1 MVERKFCP
9 HYSPWCKLL
18 DIMASTAAAAANA
31 TDGVLPKKEQE
42 LFRTVVNCYETK
54 KYKKGMKNAETILKK
69 YPNHGETL
77 AMKGLITNCLGQKAE
92 AYELVKLGVR
102 NGVKSHIC
110 WHVFGL
116 LHKSDKNLKEASKC
130 YLNALRIDPYNQNIL
145 RDLSALQ
152 IQVTSTKYKRCHL
165 CTS

>member
-1 MVERKFCP
+1 
-9 HYSPWCKLL
+9 
-18 DIMASTAAAAANA
+18 MASTAGAAASHV
-31 TDGVLPKKEQE
+31 TDAGLPKKEQE

-54 KYKKGMKNAETILKK
+54 KYKKGMKNADMILKK
-69 YPNHGETL
+69 YPNHGETM
-77 AMKGLITNCLGQKAE
+77 AMKGLITNCLGQKVE

-130 YLNALRIDPYNQNIL
+130 YLNALRIDPGNQNIL

-152 IQVTSTKYKRCHL
+152 VQVIKFVMQKACNDDYFNSR
-165 CTS
+165 

>member
-1 MVERKFCP
+1 
-9 HYSPWCKLL
+9 
-18 DIMASTAAAAANA
+18 MASTAGAAASNVSDA
-31 TDGVLPKKEQE
+31 GLPKKEQE

-54 KYKKGMKNAETILKK
+54 KYKKGMKNADIILKK
-69 YPNHGETL
+69 YPSHGETL

-130 YLNALRIDPYNQNIL
+130 YLNALRIDPGNQNIL

-152 IQVTSTKYKRCHL
+152 VQVTIFFHPLGAYYHYYLFIKLRT
-165 CTS
+165 

>member
-1 MVERKFCP
+1 MTTAAP
-9 HYSPWCKLL
+9 
-18 DIMASTAAAAANA
+18 TAAATAAA
-31 TDGVLPKKEQE
+31 GAPTDTVLPKKEQE
-42 LFRTVVNCYETK
+42 IFRTVVNCYETK
-54 KYKKGMKNAETILKK
+54 NYKKGMKNAEIILKK

-152 IQVTSTKYKRCHL
+152 VQVIN
-165 CTS
+165 

>member
-1 MVERKFCP
+1 
-9 HYSPWCKLL
+9 
-18 DIMASTAAAAANA
+18 MATSAAPVTALAGEGA
-31 TDGVLPKKEQE
+31 LPKKEQE

-54 KYKKGMKNAETILKK
+54 KYKKGMKNAEIILKK

-145 RDLSALQ
+145 RDLSSLQ
-152 IQVTSTKYKRCHL
+152 VQVIGCKFHL
-165 CTS
+165 MIRLPNRSMPIPRTILFI